1 LEKIDQIDR
10 VENSSNLI
18 SEYIANV
25 SMMNKL
31 TANEY
36 HARLDAFKGFI
47 QAK

>member
-1 LEKIDQIDR
+1 LEKIDKINPVD
-10 VENSSNLI
+10 NSSNLI

-25 SMMNKL
+25 SMMIKL
-31 TANEY
+31 TANES